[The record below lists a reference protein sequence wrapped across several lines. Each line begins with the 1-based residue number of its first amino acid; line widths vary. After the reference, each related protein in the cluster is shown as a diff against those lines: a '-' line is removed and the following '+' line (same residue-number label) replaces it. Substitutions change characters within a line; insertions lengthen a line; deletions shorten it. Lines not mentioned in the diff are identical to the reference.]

1 MAKPLKPQARRSI
14 ATNRRARHEYEIL
27 DELECGIVLVGSEV
41 KSLRAGHASI
51 AEAFGRIKENEL
63 WLSGA
68 TIPEYPN
75 ATIFNHVPVH
85 DRKLLVHRR
94 ELDKWHKRVKE
105 RGVTIVPLELYFQGS
120 RIKCL
125 MALCKGKKLYDKRQS
140 ERDKEDQR
148 SMDRAVGRRR

>member
-1 MAKPLKPQARRSI
+1 MAKPQKPQARRSI

-51 AEAFGRIKENEL
+51 AEAFGRIKDGEL
-63 WLSGA
+63 WLCSA

-75 ATIFNHVPVH
+75 ATIFNHEPVH
-85 DRKLLVHRR
+85 DRKLLVHRN
-94 ELDKWHKRVKE
+94 ELEKWHKRVKE
-105 RGVTIVPLELYFQGS
+105 RGVTVVPLELYFQGS

-148 SMDRAVGRRR
+148 SMDRAMHRRR